1 MEFEWDEQ
9 KDRANRAKHGI
20 SFEFATR
27 VFRDPNLVLKL
38 DDYSLGE
45 ERWKVIGMAD
55 SQSLLFVIYTER
67 TNLFGNKTCRIIS
80 ARRAKKIEKREYRQ
94 IY

>member
-1 MEFEWDEQ
+1 MDFEWDER

-27 VFRDPNLVLKL
+27 VFRDPDLIVKL
-38 DDYSLGE
+38 DDYAHGE

-55 SQSLLFVIYTER
+55 IRTLLFVVYTER
-67 TNLFGNKTCRIIS
+67 INLFGNITTRIIS
-80 ARRAKKIEKREYRQ
+80 ARRAKKIEKRAYRQ